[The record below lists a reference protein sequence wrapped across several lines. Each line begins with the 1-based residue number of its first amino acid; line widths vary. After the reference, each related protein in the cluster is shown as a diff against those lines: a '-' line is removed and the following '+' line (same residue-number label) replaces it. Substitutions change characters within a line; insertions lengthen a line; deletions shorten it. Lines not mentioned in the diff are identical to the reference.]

1 MISALLFF
9 LFLVFML
16 ARIPVAMAITLACLI
31 SMIVGDYELRT
42 IPQVMAK
49 ATQSVPLMAVPFFI
63 LAANLMNVLGITQRI
78 FDFAAS
84 IVGFIR
90 GGLAHVNVVASMI
103 FAGISGAAVA
113 DAAGL
118 GTIEMRA
125 MREAGYDLGFSAS
138 VTIASS
144 TIGPIIPP
152 SISMVIYALTAKVSI
167 AHMFVA
173 GIIPGILIGA
183 ILMASIYVRVRFGR
197 QDCPPPIAFSW
208 KRVRDTAR
216 DGLLSLLAPVIILW
230 GMVGGVVTPTEAG
243 VLAIAYSLV
252 IGAVYRSYKFSE
264 LPKIL
269 RETVETSALVLYI
282 VAVSSVLSW
291 VLLTQGTAHALA
303 AWLPTVTTNPLLYLL
318 FINVLLIVVGCI
330 IETLPAMLITVPI
343 LLPTALALGIDP
355 VHFGIVVIFNLL
367 IGIITPPMGIGLY
380 ILVAVSGI
388 KFGALVRASGP
399 FLITLLVT
407 LLIITYIPALSL
419 FLPDLL
425 FK

>member
-183 ILMASIYVRVRFGR
+183 ILMALIYVRVRFGR

-318 FINVLLIVVGCI
+318 FINVPPDRRGMHHRNPAGDANHRAHPAADRPGAGDRSRALRHRRHLQPADRYHHPPHGHRPLHPGRRFRNQVRRLGAGQRA
-330 IETLPAMLITVPI
+330 LPHHP
-343 LLPTALALGIDP
+343 LGDP
-355 VHFGIVVIFNLL
+355 
-367 IGIITPPMGIGLY
+367 PPHHLHTGTQ
-380 ILVAVSGI
+380 
-388 KFGALVRASGP
+388 P
-399 FLITLLVT
+399 F
-407 LLIITYIPALSL
+407 PSRSP
-419 FLPDLL
+419 F
-425 FK
+425 